1 MIPLSLY
8 RVSAERADHP
18 DLLAL
23 LDLLV
28 VRDSLVPREMLERM
42 VLREMLVLLDPLDP
56 LVLLDLRFIYLCIQ
70 RTLKHY

>member
-1 MIPLSLY
+1 M
-8 RVSAERADHP
+8 SAESLDHP

-28 VRDSLVPREMLERM
+28 VTDKLVPREMLERM
-42 VLREMLVLLDPLDP
+42 VLREMLVLLDLLDP

-70 RTLKHY
+70 RT